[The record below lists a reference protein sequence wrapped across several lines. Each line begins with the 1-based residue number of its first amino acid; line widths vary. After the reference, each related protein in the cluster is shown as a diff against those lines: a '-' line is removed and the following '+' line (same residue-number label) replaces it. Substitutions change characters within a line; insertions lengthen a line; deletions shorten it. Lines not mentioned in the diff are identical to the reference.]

1 MLKTPDEAVRVCLAK
16 LGTREFEPLIAYL
29 KTSQGEDLAALMVI
43 QEEHTIRHY
52 QGRTQAIHDLLG
64 RIENASKTTPKS

>member
-1 MLKTPDEAVRVCLAK
+1 MLKTPNDDVRACLAK

-29 KTSQGEDLAALMVI
+29 RTSQGEDLAALMVI
-43 QEEHTIRHY
+43 HEEHTIRQY
-52 QGRTQAIHDLLG
+52 QGRTQFVHDLLG